1 MLSNLIFGLLFV
13 ALVSGAPDADK
24 VTSLPGTNFTV
35 GFDHYSG
42 YLNATSTKFFH
53 YWFTKAQ
60 SNPDSSPVILWL
72 NGGPGKYCT
81 L

>member
-1 MLSNLIFGLLFV
+1 MTSKLIFGLLL
-13 ALVSGAPDADK
+13 ATLVSGAPDADK

-42 YLNATSTKFFH
+42 YLNASSTKFFH

-72 NGGPGKYCT
+72 NGGPGECFN